1 MATINYFDWDEFW
14 RDAENKVG
22 FKRVFEKHKKG
33 WYHTSVPP
41 VRESQIDTQKQMPE
55 DLILNRTKYEE
66 DKARIGSVKTE
77 ILRKAG
83 IYMF

>member
-41 VRESQIDTQKQMPE
+41 VRESQIDT
-55 DLILNRTKYEE
+55 
-66 DKARIGSVKTE
+66 
-77 ILRKAG
+77 
-83 IYMF
+83 